1 MRDKVRIAVLV
12 SGGGTNLQA
21 LIDAERAGKIEDG
34 EITLVISN
42 RTGAYALE
50 RAAAAG
56 IESAVIT
63 RKACGGQE
71 GFEERMIE
79 LLEEKGIEL
88 IVLAGFLNILSSDF
102 VRRYDHRIINIHPSL
117 IPSFCGEG
125 FYGLKVHEAVLEY
138 GVKVS
143 GATIHF
149 VNEKADAGAIILQ
162 GTVDV
167 LRDDTPEILQ
177 RRIMENVEWKLLP
190 KAVSLFCEDR
200 IDIIDGKA
208 YIK

>member
-1 MRDKVRIAVLV
+1 MKNIVVLV

-21 LIDAERAGKIEDG
+21 LIDAEKSGIIKNGR
-34 EITLVISN
+34 ITCVISSKE
-42 RTGAYALE
+42 GVYALE
-50 RAAAAG
+50 RAKKNNIPTRVIPRKQYPDSVSYSKAILAA
-56 IESAVIT
+56 
-63 RKACGGQE
+63 
-71 GFEERMIE
+71 
-79 LLEEKGIEL
+79 LNEEKADL
-88 IVLAGFLNILSSDF
+88 VVLAGFMTILDQC
-102 VRRYDHRIINIHPSL
+102 VTQEYAYRIINVHPAL

-125 FYGLKVHEAVLEY
+125 FYGLKVHEAALAY

-167 LRDDTPEILQ
+167 LKDDTPEVLQ

-190 KAVSLFCEDR
+190 KAVSLFCQDR
-200 IDIIDGKA
+200 IEIIDGRA
-208 YIK
+208 YVK